1 MAYISFWLY
10 WQLAASGSAQTVS
23 HAWQGATVHDALGGI
38 EGGAVIKFLDSSLIA
53 VCVNS

>member
-1 MAYISFWLY
+1 VAYISFWLY

-38 EGGAVIKFLDSSLIA
+38 EGGAVI
-53 VCVNS
+53 